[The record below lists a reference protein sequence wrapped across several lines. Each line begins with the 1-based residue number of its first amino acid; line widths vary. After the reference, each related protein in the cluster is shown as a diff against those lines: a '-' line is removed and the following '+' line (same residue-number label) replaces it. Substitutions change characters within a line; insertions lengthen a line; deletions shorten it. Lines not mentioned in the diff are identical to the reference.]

1 MPIMDVRYAKGA
13 LDGAQ
18 KAALAKGLTDLLV
31 QMEGGA
37 GTQGGRAFALVQ
49 FTAFEAGDWW
59 AGGAADG
66 SFVAAPGAFHVHVS
80 IPEGYMNQAHKD
92 EVHAGVNRAILAA
105 TGRQEGGGS
114 ILVVIHEVP
123 EGNWGCA
130 GHPISLASIADSVG
144 LSKKGERFAWVRAY
158 FAAKA
163 RARAAFGYPADT
175 GGLLPPGT

>member
-13 LDGAQ
+13 LDQAQ
-18 KAALAKGLTDLLV
+18 KAALAKGLTDLLI

-37 GTQGGRAFALVQ
+37 GTHAGRAFALVQ
-49 FTAFEAGDWW
+49 FTRFDDGDWW
-59 AGGAADG
+59 AGGSADG
-66 SFVAAPGAFHVHVS
+66 TFVTAPGSFHVHVS
-80 IPEGYMNQAHKD
+80 IPEGYMNQAHKN

-105 TGRQEGGGS
+105 TGQKDGGGS

-130 GHPISLASIADSVG
+130 GQPISIASIADSVG
-144 LSKKGERFAWVRAY
+144 LSKTGDRFAWVRSY

-163 RARAAFGYPADT
+163 RARAASGYPTDA
-175 GGLLPPGT
+175 GGLLPPGA